1 MAPTVVCDDIIST
14 GQSADVFL
22 KVALLMLP
30 QVMLLVVPLAAFSAT
45 LYSINQ
51 LFLDAEF
58 IIFMS
63 VGKSNI
69 SISKAI
75 LIFGFSI
82 AGFMYFLSLF
92 LVPLSQHNL
101 KVTIFEMHQSI
112 TGQLIKAGRFFH
124 PTDGVSLY
132 IRDSN
137 KEGEMRGIFITD
149 NSAKVEAPALV
160 MHKSPCFKIS
170 LRL

>member
-1 MAPTVVCDDIIST
+1 MKFLRSFLYLNQLDRYILATQLKPFGFFSMVFIGILWLVQSLPRLDDIIST

-63 VGKSNI
+63 VGKSHI

-101 KVTIFEMHQSI
+101 KVTIFEMNQFI
-112 TGQLIKAGRFFH
+112 TGLLIKAGRFF
-124 PTDGVSLY
+124 SSY
-132 IRDSN
+132 
-137 KEGEMRGIFITD
+137 
-149 NSAKVEAPALV
+149 
-160 MHKSPCFKIS
+160 
-170 LRL
+170 